1 MGARH
6 GTFVRFDH
14 DAMIGI
20 LCLEAQRA
28 GAIVV
33 GEDLGTVEPWV
44 RDVLS
49 ARGILGTVISWFERT
64 DGAITP
70 LDHWR
75 RDILASVTV
84 HDLPPTAGFLR
95 DEHVR
100 IRESLGL
107 LVTDPAVEYAN
118 ARREREEWA
127 ALLREGNFLASET
140 DLGTDAGLDAM
151 TVALHRAVG
160 STQARLIGIG
170 LTDLVGDR
178 RAQNQPGTYLEY
190 PNWRVPMTD
199 AEGHPVVLEDLVTG
213 TPLLGPIVESMR
225 HSSTP
230 RIEL

>member
-1 MGARH
+1 
-6 GTFVRFDH
+6 
-14 DAMIGI
+14 
-20 LCLEAQRA
+20 
-28 GAIVV
+28 
-33 GEDLGTVEPWV
+33 
-44 RDVLS
+44 
-49 ARGILGTVISWFERT
+49 
-64 DGAITP
+64 
-70 LDHWR
+70 
-75 RDILASVTV
+75 
-84 HDLPPTAGFLR
+84 
-95 DEHVR
+95 
-100 IRESLGL
+100 L

-140 DLGTDAGLDAM
+140 DLGTDSGLDAM

-199 AEGHPVVLEDLVTG
+199 AEGHPMVLEDLMTG

-225 HSSTP
+225 YSSTP
-230 RIEL
+230 RIGP